1 MKTAEIRRLFL
12 DFFHSQEHKVLPS
25 STLVPDNDP
34 TLLFTNAGMV
44 PFKDIF
50 TGLKPR
56 SYPQVTTAQKCV
68 RAGGKHNDLDQV
80 GYTARHHT
88 FFEMLG
94 NFSFGAYFKEEAIR
108 FAWTFLTQELR
119 LPKERLCV
127 TIYHE
132 DTEAADLWQKIAG
145 VMPIPITTN
154 DNFWTMGDMGPCGPC
169 SEIFYDHGATIPGGP
184 PGSPEADGD
193 RFVEIWNLVFMQF
206 NQQAED
212 LRVPLPKP
220 SIDTGMGLERIA
232 AVMQGVTDNY
242 DIDIFRVLRKELAAF
257 TKVPDT
263 AQNRPSYKVVADHLR
278 AAAFLCAEGVI
289 PGPDGRSYVL
299 RRIIRRAIRHG
310 HGLGIREPFFYKLVP
325 VLVQEMGEGYPE
337 LRLAETVI
345 QEILKQEE
353 QRFRTT
359 LERGLLLLENEI
371 KALPSGGTLPGTAAF
386 KLYDT
391 YGFPLD
397 LTEALLRDRG
407 LQLDKEAFVNALKE
421 QQTRAQW
428 AGSGDRKGN
437 LALKALTT
445 RLPATRF
452 CGYDKE
458 ETTASILGLVHGT
471 EEVTQAN
478 AGEEIYFCLDVTP
491 FYATS
496 GGQQADQGALQAS
509 QASACIQDVQ
519 KTAEGV
525 FWHIGHVISG
535 TFSVGDSVVARWDKK
550 RREQTAAHHS
560 ATHLLQAALR
570 QALGEQVTQKGSF
583 VDAERLRFDFNA
595 PGPLSPEKLE
605 EVETCVN
612 RWIHEDLPVVVS
624 EQEKSAAL
632 AAGATA
638 LFSEKYQDRVRVVQM
653 GLVSKEL
660 CGGTHV
666 SSTGHL
672 GLFCLLSEGGIGS
685 GVRRIEALAGEA
697 AYQYVQRMQQS
708 LKESARLLNTTEENL
723 PMAIAEILSE
733 RERLRRKSAQQQ
745 AMKALSTDIL
755 EETVGEAVF
764 LCQKVATVAP
774 QDIRHHIDVLK
785 KGPSPRLAIVLSEEE
800 NRTRVYV
807 GVSEGLKEK
816 CAATNLLNALLS
828 LLQEGGG
835 GGRPDFAQGGGRGLL
850 APREVLAFAKKFYLH

>member
-1 MKTAEIRRLFL
+1 
-12 DFFHSQEHKVLPS
+12 
-25 STLVPDNDP
+25 
-34 TLLFTNAGMV
+34 MV

-50 TGLKPR
+50 TGVKPR

-132 DTEAADLWQKIAG
+132 DTEAAALWQKIAG
-145 VMPIPITTN
+145 VTPIPITTS
-154 DNFWTMGDMGPCGPC
+154 DNFWAMGDTGPCGPC

-206 NQQAED
+206 NQQTED

-220 SIDTGMGLERIA
+220 SVDTGMGLERIA

-242 DIDIFRVLRKELAAF
+242 DTDVFRVLRKGLAAF
-257 TKVPDT
+257 TTVPDT
-263 AQNRPSYKVVADHLR
+263 AQNRFSYKVVADHLR
-278 AAAFLCAEGVI
+278 AAAFLCAEGVM

-310 HGLGIREPFFYKLVP
+310 HGLGIRELFFYKLVP
-325 VLVQEMGEGYPE
+325 VLVQEMGEDYPE
-337 LRLAETVI
+337 LRLAKTVI
-345 QEILKQEE
+345 QETLKQEE

-359 LERGLLLLENEI
+359 LERGLFLLENEV
-371 KALPSGGTLPGTAAF
+371 KALPSGGTLSGAVAF

-397 LTEALLRDRG
+397 LTEALLRDRR
-407 LQLDKEAFVNALKE
+407 LQLDKEAFFSALKE
-421 QQTRAQW
+421 QQARTRW
-428 AGSGDRKGN
+428 AGSGDKREN
-437 LALKALTT
+437 PALKALAT
-445 RLPATRF
+445 RLPATHF

-458 ETTASILGLVHGT
+458 EATASILGLVHGT
-471 EEVTQAN
+471 EEVAQAK
-478 AGEEIYFCLDVTP
+478 AGEEIYFCLDTTP

-496 GGQQADQGALQAS
+496 GGQQADRGTLQTA

-525 FWHIGHVISG
+525 FWHIGQVTSG

-570 QALGEQVTQKGSF
+570 QVIGEQVTQKGSSID
-583 VDAERLRFDFNA
+583 VERLRFDFNA
-595 PGPLSPEKLE
+595 PGPLSSEKLE
-605 EVETCVN
+605 EVEACVN
-612 RWIHEDLPVVVS
+612 QWIREDLPVVVS

-666 SSTGHL
+666 PSTGHL

-697 AYQYVQRMQQS
+697 AYQQVQRMRKS
-708 LKESARLLNTTEENL
+708 LKEGARLLNTTEENL
-723 PMAIAEILSE
+723 PMVLAEVLSE
-733 RERLRRKSAQQQ
+733 RERFRRESAQQQ
-745 AMKALSTDIL
+745 ALEALSTDIL
-755 EETVGEAVF
+755 EETVGEAVL
-764 LCQKVATVAP
+764 LCQKVAAVVP
-774 QDIRHHIDVLK
+774 QDIRRHIDTLK
-785 KGPSPRLAIVLSEEE
+785 KGSSPRLAIVLSEEGDQ
-800 NRTRVYV
+800 TRVYV
-807 GVSEGLKEK
+807 GVSERLKEK
-816 CAATNLLNALLS
+816 CAATDLLNTLLS
-828 LLQEGGG
+828 LLREGGG

-850 APREVLAFAKKFYLH
+850 APQEVLNLVKKFYLH